1 MNLNRARSLVR
12 PMLSLDNEYRVR
24 SLASTLVPGPRA
36 SVRRGY
42 HFCNWKTGSQWVRLL
57 LSDPR
62 LQRQTGLPVR
72 LYHNGVGHVPA
83 AVSRQFPRVDRFI
96 ATPLFAGS
104 DLLENIAA
112 TADDRA
118 IFVTRHPRDLLVS
131 FYFSNLQS
139 HPLNDDVYERR
150 LELTSVDTEDG
161 LLRTMDHG
169 FDEMIRI
176 GDSWSTSG
184 SSGHLCPARVVTF
197 EALCGEQAEVAW
209 TGLIEHL
216 CGTTVDASLVR
227 RLLRTYSADS
237 MRGSS
242 PATSKLRDRSTA
254 SWEHHFTDR
263 VENEFRSRYANVE
276 ERWGYAYPHTREAI
290 VR

>member
-24 SLASTLVPGPRA
+24 SLASTLIPSPQA

-62 LQRQTGLPVR
+62 LQRRTGLPAR
-72 LYHNGVGHVPA
+72 LFHNGVGHVPA
-83 AVSRQFPRVDRFI
+83 AISGQFPRADRFI

-104 DLLENIAA
+104 DLLEGIAA

-131 FYFSNLQS
+131 FYFSNLQT
-139 HPLNDDVYERR
+139 HPLNDDVSRRR
-150 LELTSVDTEDG
+150 LELASVDTETG

-176 GDSWSTSG
+176 GDSWSNTG
-184 SSGHLCPARVVTF
+184 SSDHRCPVRVVPF
-197 EALCGEQAEVAW
+197 EDLCGAQAEAAW
-209 TGLIEHL
+209 IGLIEHL
-216 CGTTVDASLVR
+216 SGKTVDAPLVR

-242 PATSKLRDRSTA
+242 PATSKLRKRSTA
-254 SWEHHFTDR
+254 GWEQHFTDR
-263 VENEFRSRYANVE
+263 VENEFRSRYADVE
-276 ERWGYAYPHTREAI
+276 QRWGYVHPHTREASA
-290 VR
+290 R